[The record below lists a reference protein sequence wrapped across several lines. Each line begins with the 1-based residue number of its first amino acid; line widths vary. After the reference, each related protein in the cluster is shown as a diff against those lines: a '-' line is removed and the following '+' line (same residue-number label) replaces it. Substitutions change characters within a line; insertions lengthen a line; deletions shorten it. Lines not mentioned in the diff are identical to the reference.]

1 MKFVRFFLIFLFWA
15 TSVYAVVS
23 DQTSE
28 LLNAP
33 AVQTGQVQQPKST
46 NGSSAVPQSE
56 IGKNKILVKTKD
68 WGVEYGDIK
77 NLFGQA
83 TQDRRE
89 LDELRQSGVD
99 RYFKMREGKNP
110 DFVGLASALTEETIA
125 YIKKRISET
134 VKKIGPAPTDFA
146 IFTMGSMARQE
157 SGLYTDLEIGVLV
170 KEKNIQVIKYFQKFS
185 QVLSDRF
192 FLLGEH
198 PDVGGK
204 GLRMDEADNSP
215 AHLKFFARYACEE
228 QTKNLLKSALEKR
241 EFDKIPFEGSRI
253 FIATPKEFAQHSSPA
268 YLDQDASAMK
278 LADSLLQEEIQRAID
293 DPLNR
298 NRDKEEIS
306 KEVKYYFN
314 ILNKPLTPRER
325 QISASAEA
333 LTRNIRFLYGDEK
346 LFSDYMSIRESIL
359 MGNTKYQNPFYQTRR
374 QEIAYLEMKKDLTKY
389 LSKPDAAIVTG
400 KLGKEIDI
408 KRELYRFPEQILTN
422 LGFWYDLGEQN
433 TVKIAQLLAQKGI
446 MSKELSTELIE
457 YLNFIIGLRFKKQSV
472 CKKQTHAIP
481 TTPQE
486 YQEQVQELQD
496 DLKTLEAQR
505 DFLLKSNSPS
515 ADIEKIDKD
524 ILKKRQ
530 ELVDIKK
537 LKPLKAG
544 SILTS
549 EEITLLNDKYLP
561 LLNKLFEAAKL
572 FVQGNKKAFLEIK
585 LEKPAPVVNQPAAVK
600 EPAVKPASE
609 PKQKIITE
617 AELEQMII
625 NNQSDLIVNALIA
638 GEVQLGAVAQL
649 ASKRGKI
656 QELRKIHKDYILKR
670 AKASGK
676 RK

>member
-1 MKFVRFFLIFLFWA
+1 MKFVRYFYIFLFWI

-28 LLNAP
+28 LLNNP
-33 AVQTGQVQQPKST
+33 AAQAGQAQQPKGM
-46 NGSSAVPQSE
+46 NGSSTAAPSE

-68 WGVEYGDIK
+68 WGVEYSDIK
-77 NLFGQA
+77 KLFGQA
-83 TQDRRE
+83 TQDRRQ
-89 LDELRQSGVD
+89 LAELRQSGVD
-99 RYFKMREGKNP
+99 RYFKIREGKNP
-110 DFVGLASALTEETIA
+110 DFVGLAAELTEETIA
-125 YIKKRISET
+125 YIKQRIVET
-134 VKKIGPAPTDFA
+134 VEKLGPAPTDFA

-278 LADSLLQEEIQRAID
+278 LADSLLQEEIQQAID

-298 NRDKEEIS
+298 TRDKEEIA

-314 ILNKPLTPRER
+314 ILNKPLSPRER

-359 MGNTKYQNPFYQTRR
+359 MGKTKYQNPFYQTRR
-374 QEIAYLEMKKDLTKY
+374 QEIAYLEMKKDLIKY

-433 TVKIAQLLAQKGI
+433 TVKIAHLLAQKGI
-446 MSKELSTELIE
+446 MSKDLSTQLVE
-457 YLNFIIGLRFKKQSV
+457 YMNFIIGLRFKKQSI
-472 CKKQTHAIP
+472 CKKQTHAVS
-481 TTPQE
+481 TTTQE
-486 YQEQVQELQD
+486 YTEQLQELQD
-496 DLKTLEAQR
+496 DLKKLEEQR
-505 DFLLKSNSPS
+505 DFLLISNSPS

-537 LKPLKAG
+537 LKPLEAG

-549 EEITLLNDKYLP
+549 EEISLLNDKYLP

-600 EPAVKPASE
+600 EPVVKPATT

-617 AELEQMII
+617 AELEKMII
-625 NNQSDLIVNALIA
+625 NNQSDSIVNALLA
-638 GEVQLGAVAQL
+638 GEVQLGTVAQL

-670 AKASGK
+670 AQASGK